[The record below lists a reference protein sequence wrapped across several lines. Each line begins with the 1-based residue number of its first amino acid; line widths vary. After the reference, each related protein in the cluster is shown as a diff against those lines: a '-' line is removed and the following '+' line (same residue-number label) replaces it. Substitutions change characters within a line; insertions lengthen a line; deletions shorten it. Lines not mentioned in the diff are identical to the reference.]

1 MVTCS
6 IQFIVQRC
14 YFFAKLPTIFPA
26 NIEKKAESLSVS
38 EQKSTESICNPIRNQ
53 ENLPIHILE
62 KLHADSCILR
72 SSYQK
77 HTFSVPKTYVFHCK
91 NVRFW
96 NGEHKTQPA
105 AQRNHGELNTLDM
118 DFPKF
123 VRLFQVIV

>member
-1 MVTCS
+1 MSAHTPLGVS
-6 IQFIVQRC
+6 D
-14 YFFAKLPTIFPA
+14 AKVRIYSETTNNFLKI
-26 NIEKKAESLSVS
+26 IEFRGI
-38 EQKSTESICNPIRNQ
+38 KSTESICHPIRNQ

-105 AQRNHGELNTLDM
+105 AQRNHIPLLP
-118 DFPKF
+118 FSK
-123 VRLFQVIV
+123 